1 MPLRP
6 PNECYS
12 FPLFSFF
19 FWENEATCLLPKTY
33 TLRLFCCKICLPAG
47 SLTYDQASLA
57 LPFHFTRC
65 RVKHTRKEMQ
75 HAVVGSIYSKFRV
88 CAFAGFLRSPL
99 KSGSL
104 QRCARVRFTRCKY
117 ACFYWDTHVSVIAE
131 EARASGSWQF
141 RRAAFFSLLCCLL
154 CVWGLTHIC
163 VSPHLWP

>member
-33 TLRLFCCKICLPAG
+33 TLRLFCCKICLPAS

-65 RVKHTRKEMQ
+65 RVKYARKEMQ
-75 HAVVGSIYSKFRV
+75 RGIVGSLYSKYRV
-88 CAFAGFLRSPL
+88 KLCAFARFLKLPF
-99 KSGSL
+99 KSRSL
-104 QRCARVRFTRCKY
+104 QRCTRVHFISCKY

-131 EARASGSWQF
+131 EAWVLELAVPMGSF
-141 RRAAFFSLLCCLL
+141 LFP
-154 CVWGLTHIC
+154 
-163 VSPHLWP
+163 SPWP